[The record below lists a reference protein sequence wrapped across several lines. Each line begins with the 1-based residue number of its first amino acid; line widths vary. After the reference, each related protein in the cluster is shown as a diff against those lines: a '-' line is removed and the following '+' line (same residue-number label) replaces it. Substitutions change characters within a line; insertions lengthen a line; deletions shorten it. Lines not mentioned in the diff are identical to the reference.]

1 MFYGLNENSRK
12 PMLSALEQIGSVYGR
27 VFRADHLITIERCMG
42 FFDDEPFM
50 QAYRKHV
57 TDAQEESLI
66 WRLHTL
72 AWAGKHCLH
81 VPGDFVECG
90 VYKAFS
96 VAVLVDYLEFLNVD
110 KTYFLYDTFDGV
122 PESLKARTTAGA
134 NAYRLPELYEFVR
147 ERFQHLSNVRLVK
160 GPLPGSLQQES
171 PERIALLHL
180 DLNSAQ
186 AEVGVLERLFDR
198 VPPGGMIVFDD
209 YGWQGYR
216 DQKEAEDAFVAGRQH
231 AILELP
237 TGQGLLVKH

>member
-12 PMLSALEQIGSVYGR
+12 TMLSALEQIGSVYGR

-90 VYKAFS
+90 VYKGFS
-96 VAVLVDYLEFLNVD
+96 AAVLVDYLHFGSVD
-110 KTYFLYDTFDGV
+110 KSYYLYDTFDGV
-122 PESLKARTTAGA
+122 PESLKAGTTAGPD
-134 NAYRLPELYEFVR
+134 AYRLPELHKFV
-147 ERFQHLSNVRLVK
+147 ERRFEAFKNVRLVP
-160 GPLPGSLQQES
+160 GALPESLEQES
-171 PERIALLHL
+171 PERISLLHL

-186 AEVGVLERLFDR
+186 AEVGVLERVFDSIS
-198 VPPGGMIVFDD
+198 PGGMIVFDD

-216 DQKEAEDAFVAGRQH
+216 DQKEAEDAYVAGRQH